1 MIVLAILGPIGT
13 IWLISMWY
21 ADWRDTKRFIKEILE
36 EEKKEEKEDD
46 VDKYDIGLH

>member
-1 MIVLAILGPIGT
+1 
-13 IWLISMWY
+13 MWY
-21 ADWRDTKRFIKEILE
+21 ADWRDTKKFIKEILE